1 MEIKNLLIIN
11 LGSSSKKYSFYQGD
25 ALAYSAYFEAEG
37 AGFHVNEGG
46 GDEQIDTA
54 GYQHALGTVF
64 ARVEAVTGVLQKDIH
79 AIGIRVVAPGNF
91 FAAHKKIDDAY
102 TEALRHISKEVALH
116 ADLVLTEIAMVRSIA
131 PEIPLYALSDSA
143 FHHTMP
149 LHARTY
155 GLPIDLAKKYDLYR
169 FGYHGLS
176 AASVVTEAGKLFVPL
191 PSRII
196 ICHLGSGGSI
206 TAVKDGKSID
216 TSMGFSPLEGLV
228 MSSRVGSIDAGA
240 ILTILEREQMAPEA
254 LRTMLYKRSG
264 LLGVSGIS
272 EDMRILIA
280 ENEKG
285 SAAARE
291 AIDLFVYR
299 VQLLIGAYTVA
310 LGGLDLLIFTGTMGE
325 RSEFIRGRVCA
336 GLSSLGITPDSPKV
350 AVIHIDEAAQMKHD
364 LLTLL

>member
-1 MEIKNLLIIN
+1 MEIKNLLIVN

-25 ALAYSAYFEAEG
+25 TLAYSAYFEAEG
-37 AGFHVNEGG
+37 KGFHLNEGD
-46 GDEQIDTA
+46 GDQPIDTA
-54 GYQHALGTVF
+54 DYQHALNTVF
-64 ARVEAVTGVLQKDIH
+64 ARVEEVCGVPQKEIH
-79 AIGIRVVAPGNF
+79 AIGIRVVAPGEH

-102 TEALRHISKEVALH
+102 TSALREVSKEVALH
-116 ADLVLTEIAMVRSIA
+116 ADLVLTEIAVARAIA
-131 PEIPLYALSDSA
+131 PHIPLYALSDSA
-143 FHHTMP
+143 FHRTMP
-149 LHARTY
+149 LHARRY
-155 GLPIDLAKKYDLYR
+155 GLPVDLAKKYGLYR

-176 AASVVTEAGKLFVPL
+176 AASIVAEAAKLFTPL

-240 ILTILEREQMAPEA
+240 ILTILEKEHMAPET

-280 ENEKG
+280 ESEQGN
-285 SAAARE
+285 AAARE

-299 VQLLIGAYTVA
+299 VQSFVGAYSVA

-325 RSEFIRGRVCA
+325 RSEYIRGRVCE
-336 GLSSLGITPDSPKV
+336 GLGSLGITLDSPKV
-350 AVIHIDEAAQMKHD
+350 AVIHTDEAGQMRRD
-364 LLTLL
+364 LLALL